1 VENIMPNAPDLNLP
15 HSAQQGLGTRRWRQ
29 RPPGSN
35 WGDFGDDDELGRL
48 NYLTP
53 DVRKRAVRYV
63 QEGLTFCLSLPLN
76 LPGGTVIHRLRHP
89 PRLAA
94 LPRDE
99 KGRLNYNYPLAEE
112 QGQATDIVSDDVVTL
127 ATQYSTHW
135 DTFAHVGQ
143 SFDADGDGV
152 REPLYYNGWRAGHDV
167 IAPDP
172 DTGAALT
179 RRLGVDTM
187 ARTCLQGRGV
197 IIDLCHHLGRD
208 RHLVSYDDV
217 MRILEADRIEVEQG
231 DLVCFYSGFGD
242 KVVSSFGALDPAD
255 AHPARCA
262 ELDGRDQRLL
272 QWIDSTRL
280 AALISDNIGV
290 EALPARPIDAE
301 HAASLPLHEFCLF
314 KAGIALGELWYL
326 TELAAWLRRHSRHY
340 FLLTAPPL
348 RLPGAVG
355 SPVTPVATV

>member
-1 VENIMPNAPDLNLP
+1 MSSAADLKFL
-15 HSAQQGLGTRRWRQ
+15 HRTAQDVGTRRWRQ
-29 RPPGSN
+29 RPAGSN

-53 DVRKRAVRYV
+53 DVRKRAMGYV
-63 QEGLTFCLSLPLN
+63 HEGLTFCLSLPLN

-99 KGRLNYNYPLAEE
+99 EGRLNYNYPLAKE
-112 QGQATDIVSDDVVTL
+112 QAQATDVVSDDVVTL

-152 REPLYYNGWRAGHDV
+152 RELLYYNGWRAGHDV
-167 IAPDP
+167 VAPDP
-172 DTGAALT
+172 DTGAART

-197 IIDLCHHLGRD
+197 LIDLCHHLGRD
-208 RHLVSYDDV
+208 RHLVGYDDV
-217 MRILEADRIEVEQG
+217 MRILEADRIEVERG

-242 KVVSSFGALDPAD
+242 MVVSSSGALDPAD

-272 QWIDSTRL
+272 QWIDSTGL

-290 EALPARPIDAE
+290 EALPARPTDAE
-301 HAASLPLHEFCLF
+301 RAASLPLHEFCLF
-314 KAGIALGELWYL
+314 KVGIALGELWYL
-326 TELAAWLRRHSRHY
+326 TELAAWMRRHSRRY

>member
-1 VENIMPNAPDLNLP
+1 MFKRW
-15 HSAQQGLGTRRWRQ
+15 QRR
-29 RPPGSN
+29 PIGSN

-53 DVRKRAVRYV
+53 EVRRRAARYV

-89 PRLAA
+89 PRLSA
-94 LPRDE
+94 LARGED
-99 KGRLNYNYPLAEE
+99 GTLNYNYPLANE
-112 QGQATDIVSDDVVTL
+112 QAGATDIVSDDVVTL

-143 SFDADGDGV
+143 SFDADDDGV
-152 REPLYYNGWRAGHDV
+152 PEPLYYNGWRAGRDV
-167 IAPDP
+167 AAPDP
-172 DTGAALT
+172 ETGAARTL
-179 RRLGVDTM
+179 RLGVDTM
-187 ARTCLQGRGV
+187 ARACIQGRGV
-197 IIDLCHHLGRD
+197 LIDLCHHLGHD
-208 RHLVSYDDV
+208 RHLVGYDDL
-217 MRILEADRIEVEQG
+217 MRIIEADRVEVQRG

-242 KVVSSFGALDPAD
+242 RVLAASGALDPAD
-255 AHPARCA
+255 AHPARCP
-262 ELDGRDQRLL
+262 ELDGRDRKLL
-272 QWIDSTRL
+272 GWIDDSGL
-280 AALISDNIGV
+280 SALISDNIGV
-290 EALPARPIDAE
+290 EALPAR
-301 HAASLPLHEFCLF
+301 AADLDRRATLPLHEFCLF

-326 TELAAWLRRHSRHY
+326 SELATWLRSHERNC